1 MTRARV
7 LVVEDERLLG
17 EAICELLEEEF
28 DVELST
34 TVASANTRLREDP
47 SFEVILCDAQLPDG
61 TALEIFEAYSA
72 RWPERMQR
80 FVFVSGG
87 TDDGPL
93 RALLTSGRHRVL
105 IKPFDI
111 DVLPA
116 LVAEQVSLAR
126 LG

>member
-1 MTRARV
+1 MRARV

-17 EAICELLEEEF
+17 EAICDLLGDEF
-28 DVELST
+28 DVELAT
-34 TVASANTRLREDP
+34 TVAKASARLREDP

-61 TALEIFEAYSA
+61 TALEIYEAYRA
-72 RWPERMQR
+72 MWPERVQR

-87 TDDGPL
+87 TDDGSL

-105 IKPFDI
+105 TKPFDI
-111 DVLPA
+111 DALPA

-126 LG
+126 FG